1 MGGNMTV
8 VARDQAR
15 RRTSQPALDIYEGRY
30 ETAAGVVV
38 SIGHQR
44 GSLFAQVRGLPPLLL
59 LSEGAGLF
67 FSPENGL
74 SIEFRRKP
82 DGRVAGFTLRQSG
95 RPDLSADRLASLA
108 A

>member
-1 MGGNMTV
+1 MT
-8 VARDQAR
+8 AMI
-15 RRTSQPALDIYEGRY
+15 SALQRKLGRPESLERYAGRY
-30 ETAAGVVV
+30 QTAAGVHL

-44 GSLFAQVRGLPPLLL
+44 GALYASLRGLPPILL
-59 LSEGAGLF
+59 LSEGGGLF

-74 SIEFRRKP
+74 SIEFRLRP
-82 DGRVAGFTLRQSG
+82 DGRVAGFVLRQSG

>member
-1 MGGNMTV
+1 MTAMISV
-8 VARDQAR
+8 LGRRDARAE
-15 RRTSQPALDIYEGRY
+15 ALDIYAGRY
-30 ETAAGVVV
+30 ETAAGVILA
-38 SIGHQR
+38 IGHQR
-44 GSLFAQVRGLPPLLL
+44 GALYASLKGLPPILL
-59 LSEGAGLF
+59 LSEGGGLF

-82 DGRVAGFTLRQSG
+82 DGRVAGLVLRQSG

>member
-1 MGGNMTV
+1 MTAMISV
-8 VARDQAR
+8 LEQKR
-15 RRTSQPALDIYEGRY
+15 RRPALDVYAGRY
-30 ETAAGVVV
+30 ETAAGV
-38 SIGHQR
+38 SLTIGHQR
-44 GSLFAQVRGLPPLLL
+44 GSLYATIRGLPPILL
-59 LSEGAGLF
+59 LSEGDGLF